1 MTDYNI
7 FYPSWWKAKMDVCY
21 NIQERGGHM
30 KNFVFQSPTKF
41 VFGKN
46 TENEVGRLLK
56 DYHAKKVLIHY
67 GAGSIKRSGLFDRV
81 VKVLKE
87 ADIDFVELGGVV
99 PNPRDTLVYEGIAL
113 CKRED
118 VDFVLAVGGGSA
130 IDSAK
135 AIAAGAKYG
144 GDFWDFYEKKET
156 IKDALGIGVV
166 LAIPAAG
173 SEGSASAVITKT
185 DGMLKRGLYSQYYRP
200 KFSIINPEL
209 TYTLP
214 TYQTSAGVV
223 DMMGHIFE
231 RYFTPSD
238 NTLFIDR
245 LAEGTLVSI
254 IEAGRVLMDD
264 PTNYEARSV
273 ICWAGTIAH
282 NGFFG
287 VGRQEDWSTH
297 RLEHELSALYDV
309 THGAGLAVMYPA
321 FMKYTLNTDC
331 ERYKRFAIKVFGV
344 KAKEK
349 SDKEIALEGILKLE
363 KFYKEMGM
371 PTDFDGLNAKKDDI
385 DYLVKKLEEN
395 VGKNF
400 GHFQVLNM
408 EDAKK
413 IYQLACSS

>member
-1 MTDYNI
+1 
-7 FYPSWWKAKMDVCY
+7 
-21 NIQERGGHM
+21 M

-46 TENEVGRLLK
+46 TENEVGKLLK
-56 DYHAKKVLIHY
+56 TYDAKKVLIHY
-67 GAGSIKRSGLFDRV
+67 GTGSIKRSGLFDRV
-81 VKVLKE
+81 VKVLNDE
-87 ADIDFVELGGVV
+87 NIDHVELGGVV
-99 PNPRDTLVYEGIAL
+99 PNPRDTLVYEGIEL
-113 CKRED
+113 CKKEK
-118 VDFVLAVGGGSA
+118 VDFILAVGGGSA

-135 AIAAGAKYG
+135 AIAAGAKYD
-144 GDFWDFYEKKET
+144 GDFWDFYERKET
-156 IKDALGIGVV
+156 IKDALGIGVI
-166 LAIPAAG
+166 LTIPAAG

-185 DGMLKRGLYSQYYRP
+185 DGLLKRGLYSQYYRP
-200 KFSIINPEL
+200 RFSIINPEL

-238 NTLFIDR
+238 NTMFIDR

-254 IEAGRVLMDD
+254 MEAGRTLMDD

-287 VGRQEDWSTH
+287 VGRQEDWATH

-321 FMKYTLNTDC
+321 FMKYTLQKDIQ
-331 ERYKRFAIKVFGV
+331 RYKRFAIKVFGV
-344 KAKEK
+344 DANNKT
-349 SDKEIALEGILKLE
+349 DQEIALEGIEKLE
-363 KFYKEMGM
+363 AFYQEMGM
-371 PTDFDGLNAKKDDI
+371 PIRFEGLNAKVQDI
-385 DYLVKKLEEN
+385 DHLVEKLQEN
-395 VGKNF
+395 VGKTF
-400 GHFQVLNM
+400 GHFQVLDM

-413 IYQLACSS
+413 IYHLACAD